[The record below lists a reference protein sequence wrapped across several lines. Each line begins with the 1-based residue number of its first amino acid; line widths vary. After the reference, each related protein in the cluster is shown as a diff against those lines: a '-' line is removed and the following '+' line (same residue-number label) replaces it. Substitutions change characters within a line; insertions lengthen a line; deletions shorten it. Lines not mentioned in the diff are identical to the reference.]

1 MFAFNGRSHD
11 ATAID
16 AASGNL
22 AGTVQLDGKPEFAQ
36 SDGAGKVYVNIE
48 DKSEIQAID
57 SKALK
62 VLASWSLAPCE
73 EPSGLALDRDG
84 HKLFAGCGNKMMAV
98 VDTNSGKVIAT
109 PAIGQGVDANGY
121 DKDRHLA
128 FSSNGDGTLTIVKQ
142 DGRDKYT
149 VLQNVQTAPRART
162 MALDPKT
169 HNVYLVT
176 AQFEPPPAG
185 ATGEGGRPPRPRM
198 VPDTFE
204 LIVVG
209 TGK

>member
-1 MFAFNGRSHD
+1 MPEVAEVVQRRGML
-11 ATAID
+11 ID
-16 AASGNL
+16 GHWIEEGASSEIKSPYDGSRVGVVTL
-22 AGTVQLDGKPEFAQ
+22 AGPRQ
-36 SDGAGKVYVNIE
+36 IE
-48 DKSEIQAID
+48 QAIV
-57 SKALK
+57 AAVRAFQLT
-62 VLASWSLAPCE
+62 
-73 EPSGLALDRDG
+73 R
-84 HKLFAGCGNKMMAV
+84 KMPVFERQRILRNISA
-98 VDTNSGKVIAT
+98 KIAERRE
-109 PAIGQGVDANGY
+109 Q
-121 DKDRHLA
+121 
-128 FSSNGDGTLTIVKQ
+128 F
-142 DGRDKYT
+142 
-149 VLQNVQTAPRART
+149 ART